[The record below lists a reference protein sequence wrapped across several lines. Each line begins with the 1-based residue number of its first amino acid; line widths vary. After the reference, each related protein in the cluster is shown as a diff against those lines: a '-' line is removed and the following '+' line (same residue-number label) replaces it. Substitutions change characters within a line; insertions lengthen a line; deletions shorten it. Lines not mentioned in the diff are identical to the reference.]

1 MLNPLVGEDFTPLA
15 DYVNEVFDG
24 HLIKVIRQTWSEHS
38 RTLADR
44 TIFLFHFL
52 PENQEIPELE
62 RQNIV
67 TVLSKIKDS
76 MMESYFKQQGYTV
89 TRFS

>member
-1 MLNPLVGEDFTPLA
+1 MLQPLTGADFTPLA

-24 HLIKVIRQTWSEHS
+24 HLIKVIRY
-38 RTLADR
+38 LNR

-52 PENQEIPELE
+52 PENEHIPELE
-62 RQNIV
+62 RQNTV
-67 TVLSKIKDS
+67 TVLSKIKDAL
-76 MMESYFKQQGYTV
+76 MEAYFKRQGYTI